1 VVIFLIDASEG
12 VTDQDARLL
21 GMVLEAGRALVIGLN
36 KWDGLTEDQK
46 RKVKVQLET
55 QLYFVDFAD
64 KLPISARHGT
74 GVGNL
79 FDRVEPLYRQA
90 QAEFATSRL
99 TRILQEAV
107 TANPPPLVR
116 GRRIRLKFAH
126 QGGKNP
132 PLIVIHGNQT
142 EQVPESYRRY
152 LSRRFRDRLGIRGT
166 PIRLEFRSGDNPF
179 AGRVNRLT
187 KRQIR
192 KRQRLIRHAK
202 TKKRR

>member
-1 VVIFLIDASEG
+1 
-12 VTDQDARLL
+12 
-21 GMVLEAGRALVIGLN
+21 
-36 KWDGLTEDQK
+36 
-46 RKVKVQLET
+46 VKAQLET

-74 GVGNL
+74 GVGDL
-79 FDRVEPLYRQA
+79 FDRIAPLYRQA
-90 QAEFATSRL
+90 QAEFAAHRL

-152 LSRRFRDRLGIRGT
+152 LGRVFRNRLELWGT
-166 PIRLEFRSGDNPF
+166 PIRLEFRSGENPF

-192 KRQRLIRHAK
+192 KRRRLLRHV
-202 TKKRR
+202 KKHR